1 MSTPALL
8 TEEEAAAAF
17 RVCARTLRKER
28 QAGRLSYILIGR
40 CVRYDP
46 SDLQA
51 YIERL
56 KTVDR
61 APVSK
66 AAARKV
72 GANQKSGVIV
82 PFSQRSASR

>member
-1 MSTPALL
+1 MSSPSLL
-8 TEEEAAAAF
+8 TEEEAAEAF

-28 QAGRLSYILIGR
+28 QAGRLAYILIGR

-46 SDLQA
+46 TDLQA

-61 APVSK
+61 QPAGKVAP
-66 AAARKV
+66 RKV
-72 GANQKSGVIV
+72 IANQKSGVIV
-82 PFSQRSASR
+82 PFSQRSAGR